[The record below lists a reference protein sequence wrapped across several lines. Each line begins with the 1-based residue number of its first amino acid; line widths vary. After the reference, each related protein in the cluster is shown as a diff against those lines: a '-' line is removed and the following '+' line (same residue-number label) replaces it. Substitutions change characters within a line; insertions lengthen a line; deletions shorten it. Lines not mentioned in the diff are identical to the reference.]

1 MLWSTLLGMTNRTAI
16 TKFSAPTRKIPRCSS
31 QAQDFFQR
39 NCKIRVFSRI
49 LKSLNELGNTT
60 TDVVSQDDAR
70 QQKSS
75 AFQNRQRFQSPKH
88 SSRNRSMESQNQ
100 PTVSPANPQVIYQ
113 PSGDPRGIP
122 KLNVTEISEDPSVLP
137 EWAGL
142 FDVIVHQKR
151 LRRSSMWRL
160 ASLVRQKV
168 QFLDLITAHRH
179 IIKPGTF
186 SAKMFAY
193 RESLLYFN
201 SRRYRHILQSDT
213 MNPVALFDFQT

>member
-1 MLWSTLLGMTNRTAI
+1 MTNRTAI
-16 TKFSAPTRKIPRCSS
+16 TNFSAPTRKIPRCSS

-60 TDVVSQDDAR
+60 TDVVSQDDAQ

-88 SSRNRSMESQNQ
+88 NSRNRSMESQNQ

-122 KLNVTEISEDPSVLP
+122 KLNVTEISEDPSELP

-151 LRRSSMWRL
+151 LRRSSM
-160 ASLVRQKV
+160 
-168 QFLDLITAHRH
+168 
-179 IIKPGTF
+179 
-186 SAKMFAY
+186 
-193 RESLLYFN
+193 
-201 SRRYRHILQSDT
+201 
-213 MNPVALFDFQT
+213 